1 MTRSTLFTSESV
13 SEGHPDKIAD
23 QISDA
28 VLDGIL
34 FQDKQARVAC
44 ETMIKTGVAIVAG
57 EITTSAWVD
66 LEELVRKVITGI
78 GYNSSDLGFDGATC
92 SVINI
97 IGKQSGDIA
106 QGVDRK
112 RPEDQ
117 GAGDQ
122 GMMFGFASNETDVL
136 MPAPITY
143 AHRLVERQAE
153 ARKSRLLPWLRPDA
167 KSQVTCRYE
176 NGRVAGVEAVVL
188 STQHDPD
195 VKYED
200 LREAVMELIVK
211 HVLPPAWILP
221 DTRFHINPTGRF
233 VIGGPQGDCGLTGR
247 KIIVDTYGG
256 MARHGGGAFSG
267 KDPSKVDRSGAYP
280 CRYVAKN
287 IVAAGLADRCE
298 IQVSYAIG
306 VAEPTSL
313 SVTTFGTGKIPDD
326 RIVALVR
333 EHFDL
338 RPFGLM
344 SMLDLL
350 HPMYQP
356 TAAYGHFG
364 RKPVEMTYS
373 NGENGEPETFTAF
386 SWERTDMADALRA
399 AAGE

>member
-267 KDPSKVDRSGAYP
+267 KDPSKVDRSGAYA

-333 EHFDL
+333 EYFDL

-344 SMLDLL
+344 NMLDLL

-373 NGENGEPETFTAF
+373 NGEGGEPEPFTAF